1 MSKEVELNSIEQQMA
16 ISIALGRYD
25 NARAKGI
32 TDKKIGNQPNWI
44 TDLDG
49 IGGEIASCKHFGVY
63 PDTAIDLYD
72 MPKYDL
78 MTKKGAR
85 VDVKTTKYKNGKL
98 LATLN
103 KKIDDCDIYLLVVG
117 QFPKYELIGWATSD
131 KLINTKN
138 ITNLGHGNGYALEQE
153 QLNVI

>member
-1 MSKEVELNSIEQQMA
+1 VSKEVYLNNIEQQMA

-25 NARAKGI
+25 NARTKGI
-32 TDKKIGNQPNWI
+32 EDKKIGNQPNWI

-63 PDTAIDLYD
+63 PDTKLDLYD

-103 KKIDDCDIYLLVVG
+103 KKIEDCDIYVLVVG
-117 QFPKYELIGWATSD
+117 QFPKYELVGWTEAK
-131 KLINTKN
+131 KLLKN
-138 ITNLGHGNGYALEQE
+138 ENIADLGHGKGYVLDQD
-153 QLNVI
+153 QLNII

>member
-1 MSKEVELNSIEQQMA
+1 MKGVHLNYIEQQMA

-25 NARAKGI
+25 NARTKGI
-32 TDKKIGNQPNWI
+32 KDKKIGNQPNWI

-49 IGGEIASCKHFGVY
+49 IGGEVACCKHFGVY
-63 PDTAIDLYD
+63 PDTEIDLYD

-78 MTKKGAR
+78 MTKKGSR

-103 KKIDDCDIYLLVVG
+103 KKLDDCDIYVLVVG
-117 QFPKYELIGWATSD
+117 QFPKYELIGWVEAE
-131 KLINTKN
+131 KLIKKEN
-138 ITNLGHGNGYALEQE
+138 IADLGHGEGYVLDQD
-153 QLNVI
+153 QLNII

>member
-1 MSKEVELNSIEQQMA
+1 MSKEIHLNSIEQQMS

-25 NARAKGI
+25 NARLKGI
-32 TDKKIGNQPNWI
+32 IDKKIGNQPNWI

-49 IGGEIASCKHFGVY
+49 IGGEVACCKHFGVY

-78 MTKKGAR
+78 MTKKGSR

-117 QFPKYELIGWATSD
+117 QFPKYDLIGWVESE
-131 KLINTKN
+131 KLIKTKN
-138 ITNLGHGNGYALEQE
+138 ITNLGHGDGYALDQE
-153 QLNVI
+153 QLNTI